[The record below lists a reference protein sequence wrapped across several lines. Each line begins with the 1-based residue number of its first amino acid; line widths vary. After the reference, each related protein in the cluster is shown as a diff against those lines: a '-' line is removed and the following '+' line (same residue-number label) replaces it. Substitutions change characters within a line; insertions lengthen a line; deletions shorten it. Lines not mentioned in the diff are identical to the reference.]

1 MKDHIVTAFDTELKS
16 LAHSIEE
23 MGTLAR
29 QSTTIAIAALGQR
42 SPDLARQVGTLER
55 QIDAL
60 QREIEE
66 SGILVIA
73 RRQPVAF
80 DLREVVCA
88 LRISNDLE
96 RIGDLANNIAKRV
109 VALGDVPVPH
119 PLISGLE
126 GLSALVVERLEEVL
140 SAFDAHDPDKAV
152 AIWTSDDAVDDLYTS
167 VFRGVLTYMME
178 DPRNITACTQ
188 LVFVAKNLERIGDH
202 VSNIAE
208 SVHYAATG
216 ALLDE
221 PQPDRRDAIGEPEV
235 VAG

>member
-1 MKDHIVTAFDTELKS
+1 MKDHIVSAFDDELRD
-16 LAHSIEE
+16 LAAQVSE
-23 MGTLAR
+23 MGRLAR
-29 QSTTIAIAALGQR
+29 QSTVIAVGAIGEQPPGLTE
-42 SPDLARQVGTLER
+42 QVTLLDQ

-60 QREIEE
+60 QRRTEE
-66 SGILVIA
+66 DGILLIA

-96 RIGDLANNIAKRV
+96 RIGDLAKNIAKRST
-109 VALGDVPVPH
+109 ALGTTPPPP
-119 PLISGLE
+119 PLVSGLQR
-126 GLSALVVERLEEVL
+126 LSALVVERLDMVL
-140 SAFDAHDPDKAV
+140 AAFAGRSASQALGLWATDRS
-152 AIWTSDDAVDDLYTS
+152 IDDVYTA
-167 VFRGVLTYMME
+167 VFRSILTYMME

-216 ALLDE
+216 EALDILR
-221 PQPDRRDAIGEPEV
+221 PDTQDAVGEPEAAV
-235 VAG
+235 